1 MKEIIGTKLGMSKI
15 FGDDG
20 IAVPVSV
27 IEAGPCIVVAKRTPE
42 KHGYDAVQV
51 GFGAKRNNLFNKPES
66 GHLKKAGIE
75 PRRYL
80 RELRYEGDLEIGNEI
95 KADIFNKG
103 ERVDVIGISKGLGF
117 QGVMRRHNFNGANI
131 THGQSDRQRAPGS
144 VGASSFPSRT
154 FRGQRMAGRMGRDR
168 VTALNLEVALVIGE
182 QNLILV
188 RGSVPGKKGT
198 LVKIRQT
205 NRAR

>member
-15 FGDDG
+15 FGEDG
-20 IAVPVSV
+20 TAIPVSV
-27 IEAGPCIVVAKRTPE
+27 IEAGPCVVVAKRTPE
-42 KHGYDAVQV
+42 KHGYDAIQV
-51 GFGAKRNNLFNKPES
+51 GFGVKRNNLFNKPEA
-66 GHLKKAGIE
+66 GHLKKAGVE

-80 RELRYEGDLEIGNEI
+80 RELRYEGDLEVGKEL
-95 KADIFNKG
+95 KVDIFNKG

-117 QGVMRRHNFNGANI
+117 QGVMRRHNFSGANI

-144 VGASSFPSRT
+144 VGASSYPSRT
-154 FRGQRMAGRMGRDR
+154 FRGQRMAGRMGQDQ

-205 NRAR
+205 NRGR

>member
-15 FGDDG
+15 FGEDG
-20 IAVPVSV
+20 TAIPVSV
-27 IEAGPCIVVAKRTPE
+27 IEAGPCVVVAKRTPE

-51 GFGAKRNNLFNKPES
+51 GFGVKRSNLFNKPEA
-66 GHLKKAGIE
+66 GHLKKAGVE

-80 RELRYEGDLEIGNEI
+80 RELRYEGDLEVGNEL
-95 KADIFNKG
+95 KVDIFNKG

-117 QGVMRRHNFNGANI
+117 QGVMRRHNFSGANI

-144 VGASSFPSRT
+144 VGASSYPSRT
-154 FRGQRMAGRMGRDR
+154 FRGQRMAGRMGQDK

-205 NRAR
+205 NRGR